1 MKRSA
6 AAGDRAAAVP
16 GRQAPVRANKREQL
30 ISAARRVARRHG
42 IPGVNVRAVAAEAS
56 VSAGSVI
63 YHFGSFDK
71 LVYATVEGV
80 MEEMYEQRRTLAETY
95 VDPAERLVALI
106 WAGIPDS
113 ISPELRMAYESVPML
128 REHPQYRPL
137 HRSVVERQVGLYHS
151 AVDLGV
157 ALAAFRPT
165 AKVSTIARNLVAL
178 EDAYDLYPLI
188 GLDYPP
194 SMYRANIV
202 SYAEVAL
209 GCRLPVPTVDDGSI
223 NDGDPADAS
232 SPPR

>member
-1 MKRSA
+1 MTRSA
-6 AAGDRAAAVP
+6 AAEETAAGVP
-16 GRQAPVRANKREQL
+16 GRGQARPNKREQL
-30 ISAARRVARRHG
+30 ISATRRVARKHG

-80 MEEMYEQRRTLAETY
+80 LEEMYEQRRALAETY
-95 VDPAERLVALI
+95 VDPGKRMVALI

-157 ALAAFRPT
+157 ALGAFRPT

-194 SMYRANIV
+194 ALYRANIV

-209 GCRLPVPTVDDGSI
+209 GCRLPVPAADDGPLD
-223 NDGDPADAS
+223 DGEP
-232 SPPR
+232 